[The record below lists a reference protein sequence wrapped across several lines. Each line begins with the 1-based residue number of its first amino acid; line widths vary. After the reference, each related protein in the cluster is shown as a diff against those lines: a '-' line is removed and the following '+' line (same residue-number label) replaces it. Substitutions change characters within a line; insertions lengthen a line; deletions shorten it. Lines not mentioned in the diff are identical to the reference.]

1 MTSWI
6 TSFEQGFEGCMTDE
20 KQNLMDCTSFE
31 ESMTDYIDKTLDRV
45 TFKAAAEHAISCP
58 LCHSLLN
65 EVKGALAVC
74 RELSEPRLPLTRLEA
89 RILESTVPNSALHCE
104 EFENYLTDYLDGFL
118 PAQVFHRWERHAV
131 LCGDCEDLP
140 GAVVRS
146 LAAIV
151 AYKADELPLPA
162 GLHERIM
169 QQTVGTTRAR
179 AAKASAADRFAE
191 WVRGFSFPI
200 SVPQLA
206 PVAMM
211 MMFAFLVFSQTVS
224 ADGSLTDVYAKSYQL
239 AEQTYKQGADAFNG
253 RVPDAGPS
261 TQTEPV
267 NGAIFVEDKK

>member
-1 MTSWI
+1 MRH
-6 TSFEQGFEGCMTDE
+6 EE
-20 KQNLMDCTSFE
+20 QNLINCTQFE
-31 ESMTDYIDKTLDRV
+31 ESLTDYLDKTLDRA
-45 TFKAAAEHAISCP
+45 TFKAVAEHAISCP
-58 LCHSLLN
+58 LCHALLN
-65 EVKGALAVC
+65 DVKGALAAC
-74 RELSEPRLPLTRLEA
+74 RELGEPRLPVTRLEA
-89 RILESTVPNSALHCE
+89 KILASTVPHATLHCE

-131 LCGDCEDLP
+131 MCDDCSDLP

-151 AYKADELPLPA
+151 AYKSDELPVPA

-169 QQTVGTTRAR
+169 EQTIGTAR
-179 AAKASAADRFAE
+179 ATTVKASVADRFRE
-191 WVRGFSFPI
+191 WARGFSFPI

-224 ADGSLTDVYAKSYQL
+224 ADGSFSDVYAKSYQL

-253 RVPDAGPS
+253 RQPS
-261 TQTEPV
+261 QDLNQNQEPV
-267 NGAIFVEDKK
+267 DGTTFVEEKK

>member
-1 MTSWI
+1 MTY
-6 TSFEQGFEGCMTDE
+6 E
-20 KQNLMDCTSFE
+20 KQILIDCGRFE
-31 ESMTDYIDKTLDRV
+31 ELLTDYLDKTLDRA
-45 TFKAAAEHAISCP
+45 TFKSVAEHAISCP

-74 RELSEPRLPLTRLEA
+74 RELAEPKQALTRLEA
-89 RILESTVPNSALHCE
+89 KILASTVPNAGLHCE

-131 LCGDCEDLP
+131 LCEDCTDLP

-151 AYKADELPLPA
+151 AYKADELPVPA
-162 GLHERIM
+162 GLHQRIM
-169 QQTVGTTRAR
+169 QQTIGTEHARTAR
-179 AAKASAADRFAE
+179 ASAGERFKE

-224 ADGSLTDVYAKSYQL
+224 ADGSLSDVYAKSYQL

-253 RVPDAGPS
+253 KQPADDLN
-261 TQTEPV
+261 QNQEPV
-267 NGAIFVEDKK
+267 NGTTFVEDKK